1 MLAPWRSLLSAALH
15 RNRSQPHARYF
26 QLATVTPAGYPANR
40 TVVFRGFL
48 DEQQNT
54 LKIVTDLRSQ
64 KIQDLK
70 HQEIAE
76 ICWYFTK
83 TREQFRIRGKLQ
95 LVTSEEADSQLQ
107 LARQTT
113 WENLSDAARSQ
124 FTWSDP
130 GQPLISGSFKQLNVM
145 ADGETER
152 QGDGENFYIKLSDE
166 LDIKEDTSFV
176 TSSLDS
182 NQPLPN
188 FGLLLLIPHQ
198 IDHLQLRGEPQQ
210 RCLYTLQK
218 DQTWSIQPINP

>member
-15 RNRSQPHARYF
+15 RNRSEPHARYF

-54 LKIVTDLRSQ
+54 LKIVTDLRNQ
-64 KIQDLK
+64 KIQDLE

-95 LVTSEEADSQLQ
+95 LVTAEETQPQLQ

-113 WENLSDAARSQ
+113 WKNLSDAARSQ
-124 FTWSDP
+124 FTWLDP
-130 GQPLISGSFKQLNVM
+130 GKP
-145 ADGETER
+145 
-152 QGDGENFYIKLSDE
+152 
-166 LDIKEDTSFV
+166 IKEDNSFV
-176 TSSLDS
+176 ASSPDP
-182 NQPLPN
+182 NTPLLN
-188 FGLLLLIPHQ
+188 FGLLLLIPNQ
-198 IDHLQLRGEPQQ
+198 IDYLQLRGSPQQ